1 MNLQQT
7 VSQIIGHH
15 VSEETA
21 IKFANEQ
28 FGTLCSFIKGGLK
41 NKSQHLIDTLN
52 EQLTE
57 DALENESIAEAINYL
72 KTEL

>member
-1 MNLQQT
+1 MTLQKT

-28 FGTLCSFIKGGLK
+28 FGTLCSFLKGSLK
-41 NKSQHLIDTLN
+41 NKAQHLINTLN

-57 DALENESIAEAINYL
+57 DALENESIIEAIDYL